1 MEEKITV
8 QNNDL
13 EKAVG
18 GNEVLF
24 HEGKPVCPICGK
36 YPIPLVS
43 GDEFTDIYQC
53 DCCGQQSVHTKKTNT
68 ASQSGPAYCPRCGST
83 SFRVLRTE
91 GGLSH
96 VECSICRMQ
105 WSKSAA

>member
-43 GDEFTDIYQC
+43 GDEFTCFIGKHRPFTGRFY
-53 DCCGQQSVHTKKTNT
+53 NY
-68 ASQSGPAYCPRCGST
+68 PW
-83 SFRVLRTE
+83 F
-91 GGLSH
+91 
-96 VECSICRMQ
+96 SI
-105 WSKSAA
+105 